1 MRSLFLIIFL
11 TNIHYLNAQ
20 IENSFDLRK
29 KNLSI
34 NINYDEGG
42 FFTEGYFHYKTT
54 SNYFGEFSANSL
66 SMYNNRDSFYSLS
79 LGSIRPI
86 SSEVSVVFGHT
97 NYFDNNFELENE
109 FFFGINYSFVSSII
123 YFDPVQKGISLQGIF
138 NINSIFQNIPFE
150 LDFSITND
158 NSVTELFL
166 NMEKVFKNSLF
177 VGYIFSREQHEDFV
191 EISYSKNGKTGIY
204 PVEIIEQS
212 YFNQFY
218 IGIYF

>member
-1 MRSLFLIIFL
+1 M
-11 TNIHYLNAQ
+11 
-20 IENSFDLRK
+20 
-29 KNLSI
+29 
-34 NINYDEGG
+34 
-42 FFTEGYFHYKTT
+42 
-54 SNYFGEFSANSL
+54 
-66 SMYNNRDSFYSLS
+66 
-79 LGSIRPI
+79 
-86 SSEVSVVFGHT
+86 
-97 NYFDNNFELENE
+97 
-109 FFFGINYSFVSSII
+109 
-123 YFDPVQKGISLQGIF
+123 
-138 NINSIFQNIPFE
+138 FQNIPFE

-191 EISYSKNGKTGIY
+191 EISYSKNGKTGMY